1 MGFKPLISSIENALS
16 LMVLFTKN
24 GDHSPRHVHI
34 YRNGKLVAKW
44 NLEKSVV
51 MEGRVNRRLR
61 EIIKALV
68 REGLL

>member
-1 MGFKPLISSIENALS
+1 MGTVRRGNFSFRSWK
-16 LMVLFTKN
+16 

-44 NLEKSVV
+44 NLERSVV
-51 MEGRVNRRLR
+51 MEGHVNRRLR

-68 REGLL
+68 KEGLL